1 MNIKSFE
8 DVQEYLNGIP
18 CINCGGCGISAL
30 VMFRWLK
37 KNGQE
42 VELVFLYD
50 SYYEYCKDNNQ
61 RVMEKHEGEP
71 DVPPH
76 CCIRIKKR
84 TYIDSE
90 GSKRMVKRY
99 NIRQIVPE
107 WLLIDA
113 LRIHDWNHM
122 FERTTYLMNKISED
136 LGIDLSDVPILE

>member
-1 MNIKSFE
+1 MKIKSFE

-18 CINCGGCGISAL
+18 HINCGGCGISAL

-37 KNGQE
+37 KNGQD
-42 VELVFLYD
+42 VSLVFLYD
-50 SYYEYCKDNNQ
+50 NWYKEDKTVNQ

-71 DVPPH
+71 KVPPH

-90 GSKRMVKRY
+90 GSKRIKQY

-136 LGIDLSDVPILE
+136 LGINLSDVPY